1 MTTLLPAVTP
11 KRLPAPIR
19 TWSLSLAIYCM
30 TCISATAC
38 AVLVGRSIMFEQV
51 PADVAASEIIEATI
65 HDRAQVSNAQGLQGE
80 LLSARVNRVIK
91 GSIKTDTV
99 KIFLH
104 QGCPR
109 ASGGRGIILGYLQ
122 DDPMLGLV
130 LIPKDHL
137 VR

>member
-1 MTTLLPAVTP
+1 
-11 KRLPAPIR
+11 
-19 TWSLSLAIYCM
+19 
-30 TCISATAC
+30 
-38 AVLVGRSIMFEQV
+38 MFEQL
-51 PADVAASEIIEATI
+51 PADIEASEIIEATI
-65 HDRAQVSNAQGLQGE
+65 QDRAQVSDAGGLQGG

-109 ASGGRGIILGYLQ
+109 ASEGHGIILGYLQ
-122 DDPMLGLV
+122 SDPMFDLV